1 MKVVLLVFLLIS
13 VIGFPLVSA
22 HPFTDETIP
31 PQFSNAPVGTSEV
44 VVIYSEAIEISF
56 SALKVFDSNGEQ
68 IDNKDTRYYEGD
80 YSLIVS
86 TPPLDDGV
94 YTVTSKVLSRVDGH
108 LVDYAFVFAV
118 GDVVIDPTLIES
130 QSTTELIFFPEAGAR
145 FPGLVGQTI
154 VLGAVIASM
163 FVWGTQRKDLIKDE
177 LNKFEKFFHSKFMS
191 IIGFGLIIV
200 FASNILMLTVQTLR
214 LETSAF
220 EVLQTSFG
228 MTWIIRMGF
237 TVALLGVWFVME
249 RKVKLSFK
257 NQIPLLILS
266 LILIA
271 TTTMLGHGMASE
283 QPPAIVLDYVHNLVA
298 AIWIGGIIFFAFT
311 LLPSFANLKDE
322 LKEKMSLAA
331 IPRFS
336 IMIIIALGIVII
348 SGPTLMWLLES
359 DTTMITESTY
369 GKLIIAKILLA
380 AAMVGI
386 GGYHQFGVQKKA
398 ESNLKSGKISV
409 NKKLRRALKA
419 EVVLGVILLGVVAL
433 LTNGT
438 LPEGEIQRA
447 EAQERISGFSIVEFA
462 DQTKFY
468 IEILP
473 FSTGSNIIKVHAT
486 DFDDNPHTDLSEVK
500 VKISNPL
507 RNISPIVIP
516 MEPINPNEE
525 VKTDFQGE
533 VTFGFSGQWQIEVE
547 AQRTQN
553 ANDAVVMNLL
563 VKPTLDNIK
572 AEIIEFVLPE
582 AGAPLYPAYDGE
594 GNIWISDSSAP
605 RLWKFSIE
613 DEEFTKFEFDGQAS
627 ITLAID
633 NDGKIWFTDIPEGRI
648 GFVDPISGNSEIVE
662 FPDIIPVINRNYAIT
677 LAVDNE
683 NGIWATIAN
692 KNVLV
697 RYDQGNKTFEQ
708 YKLPTKDSGP
718 FAVVI
723 GPEGKIWFTQ
733 QTAGQIGFLDT
744 KTGEIKEFAPNPPL
758 ATPETITFGEEG
770 NLWIAEHQEGGGITK
785 FNPLLESFERI
796 KSPDDAAFPNSA
808 IFGKYKNVWFAM
820 HTVDKIAAYNPQTGR
835 LIEVQ
840 IPTAES
846 WVQFT
851 TSDSN
856 DNIWFVEQKGNK
868 LGMVKLT
875 EIPSTAPIVF
885 EEDPINVQ
893 YTEIASPL
901 IALGVISHYLDHTL
915 QACLLY
921 AAQTIDYQTYQRS
934 FQMARHPDQK
944 RE

>member
-1 MKVVLLVFLLIS
+1 MKTILLVLILIS
-13 VIGFPLVSA
+13 VIGVPLASA

-31 PQFSNAPVGTSEV
+31 PRFSNAPVGTSEV
-44 VVIYSEAIEISF
+44 VVIYSEGVEISF

-80 YSLIVS
+80 YSLVVS
-86 TPPLDDGV
+86 TPPLEDGV

-163 FVWGTQRKDLIKDE
+163 FVWGTQRKDLIQEE

-191 IIGFGLIIV
+191 IVGFGLIIV

-220 EVLQTSFG
+220 EALQTSFG

-237 TVALLGVWFVME
+237 TIALLGVWFVME
-249 RKVKLSFK
+249 RKGKLSFK

-266 LILIA
+266 LILIS

-283 QPPAIVLDYVHNLVA
+283 QPPAIVLDYIHNLAA
-298 AIWIGGIIFFAFT
+298 AIWIGGVIFFAFT
-311 LLPSFANLKDE
+311 LLPSFANLKEE

-336 IMIIIALGIVII
+336 IIIIITLGIVII

-359 DTTMITESTY
+359 DTSMITESTY

-398 ESNLKSGKISV
+398 ERNLKSGKIAV

-433 LTNGT
+433 LANGT

-447 EAQERISGFSIVEFA
+447 EAQERVSGLSTVEFA

-473 FSTGSNIIKVHAT
+473 FSTGSNIIKVQAT
-486 DFDDNPHTDLSEVK
+486 DFEDNPLSDLKEIK

-516 MEPINPNEE
+516 MESVNQNEE
-525 VKTDFQGE
+525 LNTEFQGD

-553 ANDAVVMNLL
+553 ANDAIVMNLL
-563 VKPTLDNIK
+563 VKPTLDNIR
-572 AEIIEFVLPE
+572 AEIIEFELPE
-582 AGAPLYPAYDGE
+582 DGAPLYPIFDGH
-594 GNIWISDSSAP
+594 GNIWISDSSSP
-605 RLWKFSIE
+605 RIWKFSIE

-648 GFVDPISGNSEIVE
+648 GFVDPSSGNSEIVE
-662 FPDIIPVINRNYAIT
+662 FPDIIPVIDRNFPIT

-697 RYDQGNKTFEQ
+697 RYDQMSKTFEQ
-708 YKLPTKDSGP
+708 FKLPTKDSGP
-718 FAVVI
+718 FAVEI
-723 GPEGKIWFTQ
+723 GPKGKAWFTQ
-733 QTAGQIGFLDT
+733 QTAGQIGFLDPT
-744 KTGEIKEFAPNPPL
+744 TGEIKEFAPNPPL
-758 ATPETITFGEEG
+758 ATPETITFDEEG

-785 FNPLLESFERI
+785 YNPLLNSFERI

-808 IFGKYKNVWFAM
+808 IFGKFENVWFAM

-851 TSDSN
+851 TSDDK
-856 DNIWFVEQKGNK
+856 DNIWFVEQKPSK
-868 LGMVKLT
+868 LAVLKLT
-875 EIPSTAPIVF
+875 EVPNLGPVQQEDVKF
-885 EEDPINVQ
+885 ELE

-901 IALGVISHYLDHTL
+901 IALGIIATSLFFVKSVND
-915 QACLLY
+915 
-921 AAQTIDYQTYQRS
+921 
-934 FQMARHPDQK
+934 K
-944 RE
+944 RRINSLIYD